1 MCWTIDPHVVM
12 TPTGIL
18 VFNEF
23 NPAEILEM
31 FIPFSEG
38 QGPAPKMTGW
48 WYTYPND
55 GKMMGQWLVAGW
67 PTPLKNMSSSVG
79 MMIYSHIYIYGPMKF
94 MFQTINQMRS
104 TIFQWFGTSSTVSW
118 HHHTSALGQSR
129 MPGIS
134 PLAKTDR
141 LPIHITWRNLDPS
154 TNLSLFWGVFPLTA
168 GPTIWTAAD
177 RPVQH
182 WRFAHH
188 LHWPWASPFV
198 LPHLS
203 PWSTDDHGDK
213 HGQGTSQ
220 IWLINV
226 DRCWWM
232 LMNVDACWW
241 MLIHVDEGWWKLMKV
256 V

>member
-18 VFNEF
+18 VFNKF

-79 MMIYSHIYIYGPMKF
+79 MMIYSHIYIYIYIWTNEIHVPNHQPDEVNHLPM
-94 MFQTINQMRS
+94 IWE
-104 TIFQWFGTSSTVSW
+104 IFHSQLTSSYPCPWPVSGVW
-118 HHHTSALGQSR
+118 DITFRENRQTPHSHNMEKSGSIDKSITFLVGFPINCWTHHLNRCGPTCAALKVRPPSALTMS
-129 MPGIS
+129 
-134 PLAKTDR
+134 
-141 LPIHITWRNLDPS
+141 IT
-154 TNLSLFWGVFPLTA
+154 VC
-168 GPTIWTAAD
+168 AATSFTLK
-177 RPVQH
+177 H
-182 WRFAHH
+182 WRSWGQTWPRYFAN
-188 LHWPWASPFV
+188 LA
-198 LPHLS
+198 
-203 PWSTDDHGDK
+203 DK
-213 HGQGTSQ
+213 
-220 IWLINV
+220 
-226 DRCWWM
+226 CWWM
-232 LMNVDACWW
+232 LMK
-241 MLIHVDEGWWKLMKV
+241 VDEGWWKLMKV